1 MKTYICTFKIIKTK
15 IMTKKLLLSAV
26 LALFVTFGF
35 SQTKEELEAQK
46 AEKQAVADAAQAEA
60 NALQAQI
67 DALPGWRVGAF
78 GVIGGSLSNFSNWYA
93 QGAPNNSSGNIG
105 FTVNGFANLI
115 QEKYF
120 WRNALTTNLN
130 WTKLDNKDIDTDS
143 DDFEPTTDVF
153 NLSSLYGRNLSKT
166 IAASALME
174 YRTTILNNFND
185 PGYLDVGIGATWTPL
200 ENLIV
205 VVHPLNYNFVFADN
219 DAVFDSSLGAK
230 IVADY
235 TRQIGAVGFKSNLSM
250 FNSYK
255 SSDLSNWTWT
265 NSFSYTLWKMIGV
278 GFDFGLRNN
287 KQEALNYA
295 MTNFDPMGTAAVP
308 TFDNVD
314 NDLQTYYTLG
324 LTYKF

>member
-1 MKTYICTFKIIKTK
+1 
-15 IMTKKLLLSAV
+15 MTKKLLFTAV
-26 LALFVTFGF
+26 LMLSMSFGF
-35 SQTKEELEAQK
+35 SQTKEELQAQK
-46 AEKQAVADAAQAEA
+46 AEKQAEADAAQAEA

-78 GVIGGSLSNFSNWYA
+78 GVIGGSLSNFNNWYA

-105 FTVNGFANLI
+105 FTVNGYANLI
-115 QEKYF
+115 QEKFF

-153 NLSSLYGRNLSKT
+153 NISSLYGRKLSEKFA
-166 IAASALME
+166 ISGLME

-185 PGYLDVGIGATWTPL
+185 PGYLDVGVGATWTPL

-205 VVHPLNYNFVFADN
+205 VIHPLNYNFVFADN
-219 DAVFDSSLGAK
+219 DTVFESSLGAK

-235 TRQIGAVGFKSNLSM
+235 TRQIGAIAFKSNLSM
-250 FNSYK
+250 FQSYK
-255 SSDLSNWTWT
+255 SGDLSNWTWT
-265 NSFSYTLWKMIGV
+265 NSFSYTLWKSIGV

-287 KQEALNYA
+287 KQEALNFA
-295 MTNFDPMGTAAVP
+295 LSQFDPMGTAAEP

-314 NDLQTYYTLG
+314 NDLQSYYTLG